1 MKEGRDLVSEAVNDA
16 KALKEAALTAAKNEL
31 VESMTPGLKALLEKS
46 IKGVLSKNEGSN
58 RQRRAIT
65 DNWPGESHTGFEE
78 SKEKGEPKMD
88 KEIGGSDDKELDLES
103 LASFFPAMTEMPEE
117 LPGDEVKSEDGSTI
131 PMLGQQGM
139 QETADQD
146 EDDLKPEGM
155 EFQQEGKK
163 KKDDDD
169 GEEKEEMDEEIEISE
184 SELKKVYEAALQTE
198 AQVTKGFGDM
208 TSMGEIDDV
217 IKDVDK
223 GLADVKKGE
232 HNWEKETPPAKQD
245 FTVKE
250 MKSLIGRG
258 LQENKNLKEN
268 LKKAVGLIRHLGA
281 RLHEVNLFNAKVLHV
296 NRILNGGPRLTSEQ
310 KKVVLESIDKAKTI
324 AEVKT
329 VYEVINSSFA
339 VASNLSEG
347 KSRKPV
353 ANAQR
358 PRTSGGANQKVLRE
372 SVDRQQSDGFG
383 RLQQLAGLI
392 K

>member
-88 KEIGGSDDKELDLES
+88 KEMEGQKDDKELDLES

-117 LPGDEVKSEDGSTI
+117 LPGDEMKSEDGSAI

-139 QETADQD
+139 KETAD
-146 EDDLKPEGM
+146 EDDIKPEGT

-163 KKDDDD
+163 KKDDDE
-169 GEEKEEMDEEIEISE
+169 EEKEEMDEEIEISE

-250 MKSLIGRG
+250 MKNLIGRG

-310 KKVVLESIDKAKTI
+310 KWVVLESIDKAKTI

-339 VASNLSEG
+339 VASNLTES
-347 KSRKPV
+347 KSRKPM

-372 SVDRQQSDGFG
+372 SVDRQQNDGFG